1 MKMFLTRIGFGSK
14 AIITGDLT
22 QKDLPFDSISGLE
35 ESLKVLR
42 KVKEIGV
49 CELTNKD
56 VVRRSLQHMINMKQP
71 DLRKRI
77 RITITK
83 RTEDRNVMS
92 IIIENEY
99 EGEINIPYEKIAHE
113 VIEAA
118 IDYVDC
124 PYECEVNLMLTDN
137 ETIHAINKEQ
147 REIDRPTDVL
157 SFPMAEYD
165 EPADFSKIEEDPM
178 AFDPESG
185 EFLLGDIVISM
196 DKVWEQAENY
206 GHSQERICLFDR
218 SQYVT
223 SVWI

>member
-1 MKMFLTRIGFGSK
+1 
-14 AIITGDLT
+14 
-22 QKDLPFDSISGLE
+22 
-35 ESLKVLR
+35 
-42 KVKEIGV
+42 
-49 CELTNKD
+49 
-56 VVRRSLQHMINMKQP
+56 
-71 DLRKRI
+71 
-77 RITITK
+77 
-83 RTEDRNVMS
+83 MS

-137 ETIHAINKEQ
+137 ETI
-147 REIDRPTDVL
+147 
-157 SFPMAEYD
+157 PMAEYE

-206 GHSQERICLFDR
+206 GHSREREYAFLIAHSMLHLFGYDHMEEEERKDMEKRQEEILTKTKYTRDERGL
-218 SQYVT
+218 V
-223 SVWI
+223 

>member
-1 MKMFLTRIGFGSK
+1 
-14 AIITGDLT
+14 
-22 QKDLPFDSISGLE
+22 
-35 ESLKVLR
+35 
-42 KVKEIGV
+42 
-49 CELTNKD
+49 
-56 VVRRSLQHMINMKQP
+56 MKQRN
-71 DLRKRI
+71 LRERI

-99 EGEINIPYEKIAHE
+99 EGEINIPYEKIAYE

-118 IDYVDC
+118 IDYVNC

-137 ETIHAINKEQ
+137 DTIHEINKEQ

-157 SFPMAEYD
+157 SFPMAEY
-165 EPADFSKIEEDPM
+165 EKPADFSKIEEDPM

-206 GHSQERICLFDR
+206 GHSREREYAFLIAHSMLHLFGYDHMEEEERKDMEKRQEEILTKTKYTRDERGL
-218 SQYVT
+218 V
-223 SVWI
+223 

>member
-1 MKMFLTRIGFGSK
+1 M
-14 AIITGDLT
+14 
-22 QKDLPFDSISGLE
+22 IS
-35 ESLKVLR
+35 
-42 KVKEIGV
+42 
-49 CELTNKD
+49 
-56 VVRRSLQHMINMKQP
+56 MKQL

-77 RITITK
+77 RITTKK
-83 RTEDRNVMS
+83 RTEDRNIMS

-157 SFPMAEYD
+157 SFPMAEYE
-165 EPADFSKIEEDPM
+165 EPADFQRLKKIRWHLIRRAVNFCLE
-178 AFDPESG
+178 
-185 EFLLGDIVISM
+185 IS
-196 DKVWEQAENY
+196 
-206 GHSQERICLFDR
+206 
-218 SQYVT
+218 
-223 SVWI
+223 

>member
-1 MKMFLTRIGFGSK
+1 
-14 AIITGDLT
+14 
-22 QKDLPFDSISGLE
+22 
-35 ESLKVLR
+35 
-42 KVKEIGV
+42 
-49 CELTNKD
+49 
-56 VVRRSLQHMINMKQP
+56 
-71 DLRKRI
+71 
-77 RITITK
+77 
-83 RTEDRNVMS
+83 MS

-165 EPADFSKIEEDPM
+165 FIKMEKKLAKYLDEDRYAHTMGVMSVSYTHLVLSCVPM
-178 AFDPESG
+178 QQMHPRKSFCGSWNILNHCTE
-185 EFLLGDIVISM
+185 
-196 DKVWEQAENY
+196 K
-206 GHSQERICLFDR
+206 
-218 SQYVT
+218 
-223 SVWI
+223 

>member
-1 MKMFLTRIGFGSK
+1 
-14 AIITGDLT
+14 
-22 QKDLPFDSISGLE
+22 
-35 ESLKVLR
+35 
-42 KVKEIGV
+42 
-49 CELTNKD
+49 
-56 VVRRSLQHMINMKQP
+56 
-71 DLRKRI
+71 
-77 RITITK
+77 
-83 RTEDRNVMS
+83 MS

-137 ETIHAINKEQ
+137 ETIHAINKE
-147 REIDRPTDVL
+147 
-157 SFPMAEYD
+157 PMAEYE

-206 GHSQERICLFDR
+206 GHSREREYAFLIAHSMLHLFGYDHMEEEERKDMEKRQEEILTKTKYTRDERGL
-218 SQYVT
+218 V
-223 SVWI
+223 

>member
-1 MKMFLTRIGFGSK
+1 
-14 AIITGDLT
+14 
-22 QKDLPFDSISGLE
+22 
-35 ESLKVLR
+35 
-42 KVKEIGV
+42 
-49 CELTNKD
+49 
-56 VVRRSLQHMINMKQP
+56 MKQP

-147 REIDRPTDVL
+147 RL
-157 SFPMAEYD
+157 SL
-165 EPADFSKIEEDPM
+165 IH
-178 AFDPESG
+178 
-185 EFLLGDIVISM
+185 I
-196 DKVWEQAENY
+196 
-206 GHSQERICLFDR
+206 
-218 SQYVT
+218 
-223 SVWI
+223 